1 MKGEV
6 SCSAYFLQNLSA
18 LDELQH
24 LFKINIYA
32 ILHLFKINICTILHL
47 FKINIATKIYF
58 LSDFTKYYGDKNT
71 IFFCSDISLYF
82 VCYFLIFPNIMLA
95 HR

>member
-32 ILHLFKINICTILHL
+32 ILHL